1 MLNSPLLLCGHR
13 GVASLAPENTL
24 AGLKAA
30 HDLGLSWVEI
40 DVQLTNDLQPVL
52 LHDATVNRCSNGRG
66 RLRDYDYQQLS
77 ELDAGSWFD
86 ARFASEKIPLLADY
100 LVQAAHLN
108 IKVNIEL
115 KVHSGDNE
123 TILCERVA
131 HVIEKACQPNT
142 LLLSSFSET
151 CLANMQSLLPH
162 IARGILFEK
171 LPAHWQSPAQQLN
184 VTSIHCHHRHL
195 TLLQAQQIKAAGYQL
210 YCYTVNSP
218 RRAARLAR
226 WGVDMIFTDKPQN
239 IKTSGQL

>member
-1 MLNSPLLLCGHR
+1 MLNLPLLLCGHR

-40 DVQLTNDLQPVL
+40 DVQLTKDLQPVL

-66 RLRDYDYQQLS
+66 QLRDYDYQQLS

-86 ARFASEKIPLLADY
+86 SRFASEKIPLLADY
-100 LVQAAHLN
+100 LAQAAHFN
-108 IKVNIEL
+108 IQVNIEL
-115 KVHSGDNE
+115 KVHRGDNE

-131 HVIEKACQPNT
+131 KVIEKACQPST
-142 LLLSSFSET
+142 LLISSFSET
-151 CLANMQSLLPH
+151 CVANMQSLLPK

-171 LPAHWQSPAQQLN
+171 LPAHWQAQTQRLN
-184 VTSIHCHHRHL
+184 AISIHCHHRHL
-195 TLLQAQQIKAAGYQL
+195 TRLQALQIKAAGYQL
-210 YCYTVNSP
+210 YCYTVNKP
-218 RRAARLAR
+218 KRAAQLAS